1 MCQTNPSGVKQDGFR
16 SVTVFFF
23 FGGSGDR
30 VTNDVPEQAVTFGA
44 LVKREFARTV
54 GGTASEGVA

>member
-1 MCQTNPSGVKQDGFR
+1 MCQTHPSGVEQDGFR

-23 FGGSGDR
+23 LGGSGDG

-44 LVKREFARTV
+44 LFKREFAGTV